1 MKNQLKISEKDKRLL
16 FLLFSLIVIA
26 GSYFFIYTKN
36 ISKAE
41 EINIANESLRTRADE
56 LSQMQAQADTKKA
69 EIEEFEKQITE
80 IETQFPMSVSTAD
93 AIVIIDELEKYVG
106 MKISSS
112 QFDMYRIFYPVGVS
126 TDGSG
131 AGTTESPTDTT
142 AVDPVSSDAETTDT
156 AASDTTN
163 VEPTVDGTVN
173 DAQAS
178 QDTSQDAAQKSKFM
192 GVKATVTITY
202 QTTYAGLK
210 KSIDYINQYRNK
222 MNIEDV
228 SVTYDTSTGNLMGNM
243 KINMFSLIGA
253 DMLKE
258 YEPPYI
264 EDINTGRDNI
274 FGTIQ

>member
-1 MKNQLKISEKDKRLL
+1 MKNQLKISEKDKKLL

-93 AIVIIDELEKYVG
+93 AIVMIDELEKYVG

-112 QFDMYRIFYPVGVS
+112 QFDMYQIFYPVGVS

-131 AGTTESPTDTT
+131 AGTTETTTDTT
-142 AVDPVSSDAETTDT
+142 AVDPASSNTETTDT

-192 GVKATVTITY
+192 GIKATVTITY

-210 KSIDYINQYRNK
+210 KAIDYINQYRNK

-264 EDINTGRDNI
+264 DGINTGRDNI
-274 FGTIQ
+274 FGTTQ